1 MLRAFVVLATVCVV
15 AGLALIVTG
24 VGILPGVL
32 LLILGLLGEALA
44 FVISEGLRL
53 KNSAQSWIA
62 LFAEGRPR
70 SLRLVSVEPPKGF
83 ILNPD
88 ATVTLEVES
97 KSGTPKVHEQGVP
110 VPRLYAFFW
119 KLATWLRIPLPKR
132 LDFER
137 MARLQLRRAEA
148 QAEARQAGADA
159 QPGSSLA

>member
-1 MLRAFVVLATVCVV
+1 MLRAFVVLATICVV
-15 AGLALIVTG
+15 VGLALIVTG

-32 LLILGLLGEALA
+32 LLILGLLGEALG

-53 KNSAQSWIA
+53 KNSAQEWIA
-62 LFAEGRPR
+62 LFSEGRPR
-70 SLRLVSVEPPKGF
+70 SLRLVSVEPPRGF

-148 QAEARQAGADA
+148 EAESAPPAGTLPA
-159 QPGSSLA
+159 